1 MPLKFNTILDD
12 LGIPHSE
19 VRLLR
24 HKDQR
29 ASKGRSPYELWRD
42 ERDQFE
48 FYQSTQSFNNQ
59 PNLKGEYWAVFV
71 GTPSDE
77 TLFVGL
83 YRVKYIGISKA
94 DIILPTSNA
103 LLRAGG
109 FDIYDLQIQE
119 QLADLDGKLYIEW
132 GEGKRAWIQRADRQN
147 KAITELRTEFKE
159 PDFPGYLKFNSQLS
173 KIESLP
179 FGWIVLLKATKGIY
193 LLTCPKTKEQY
204 VGSAT
209 GEEGF
214 WGRWMNYVLTG
225 HGGNV
230 ALKSRDP
237 SDYQVSIL
245 ETAGTSATHNEILAM
260 EQLWKTKLQSQEMGL
275 NRN

>member
-1 MPLKFNTILDD
+1 MPLTFNMILREA
-12 LGIPHSE
+12 GIPLAD

-29 ASKGRSPYELWRD
+29 AAKHRTIYELWRD
-42 ERDQFE
+42 DRPQFE
-48 FYQSTQSFNNQ
+48 SYQSLQKIENRSKFSA
-59 PNLKGEYWAVFV
+59 PYWASFV

-83 YRVKYIGISKA
+83 YAVEYIG
-94 DIILPTSNA
+94 
-103 LLRAGG
+103 LLKEDRPKPQMDGMDEAGSC
-109 FDIYDLQIQE
+109 DAY
-119 QLADLDGKLYIEW
+119 QLTLDERFRDLDGKLYIDW
-132 GEGKRAWIQRADRQN
+132 GEGKRSWVQYADRQN
-147 KAITELRTEFKE
+147 KRITELRTAFKE
-159 PDFPGYLKFNSQLS
+159 PEFPGFLDFVESLS
-173 KIESLP
+173 KLDRLP
-179 FGWIVLLKATKGIY
+179 PGWIAALKSCGGIY

-204 VGSAT
+204 VGKAD
-209 GEEGF
+209 GHNGF
-214 WGRWMNYVLTG
+214 WGRWQDYIQTG

-245 ETAGTSATHNEILAM
+245 EVVGTAAAPEEVFAKESR
-260 EQLWKTKLQSQEMGL
+260 WKAKLQSQEMGL